1 MKKSIWRN
9 KFKTLKDYYL
19 ANYDQDFYEF
29 DKYQSEID
37 PDETPEEVT
46 QYWPERQAE
55 EIQKCVES
63 FPYFCQKYIK
73 ILHPTKGLIPFVLYK
88 YQSRC
93 IREYKDNRFTIIS
106 KFRQG
111 GLTTVTLLYGLW

>member
-37 PDETPEEVT
+37 PDETPEEVA

-63 FPYFCQKYIK
+63 FPYFLPK
-73 ILHPTKGLIPFVLYK
+73 IYKNLTSNKRSHTIRFIQVTNQDASENTKITDSQL
-88 YQSRC
+88 
-93 IREYKDNRFTIIS
+93 
-106 KFRQG
+106 
-111 GLTTVTLLYGLW
+111 